1 MYKGIFW
8 CYLTCFDDDMFGVAV
23 LPVKVKCDLSGSA
36 LEDVEFSSKSGDNF
50 NHEIEWEKRKDSARI
65 FRRHPYNYY
74 PRGRVE
80 IKNGKIK
87 IFANPVI
94 MEEPDAM
101 ESIIKAFELEEVK
114 NMIFWIADG
123 SKHYCFAVDAMSGAF
138 LDDEDDE

>member
-1 MYKGIFW
+1 MDVHICAHPFLYYYIIR
-8 CYLTCFDDDMFGVAV
+8 
-23 LPVKVKCDLSGSA
+23 
-36 LEDVEFSSKSGDNF
+36 LEEAEFSSKSGDNF

-65 FRRHPYNYY
+65 CRRHPYNYY

-101 ESIIKAFELEEVK
+101 EDIIKAFELEEVK
-114 NMIFWIADG
+114 DNVSWIADG
-123 SKHYCFAVDAMSGAF
+123 SKHYCFAVDGMSGAF
-138 LDDEDDE
+138 LDDDE

>member
-8 CYLTCFDDDMFGVAV
+8 CYLTCFDDDMFGVTV
-23 LPVKVKCDLSGSA
+23 LPVKVKCDLSGNV
-36 LEDVEFSSKSGDNF
+36 LEKAEFSSKSGDNF
-50 NHEIEWEKRKDSARI
+50 NHKIEWKKRKASTRI
-65 FRRHPYNYY
+65 CRRHPYNHF

-94 MEEPDAM
+94 IEEADAK
-101 ESIIKAFELEEVK
+101 ESVVKAFELEEVK
-114 NMIFWIADG
+114 DKISWIADG

-138 LDDEDDE
+138 LDEEFDE

>member
-1 MYKGIFW
+1 M
-8 CYLTCFDDDMFGVAV
+8 
-23 LPVKVKCDLSGSA
+23 
-36 LEDVEFSSKSGDNF
+36 
-50 NHEIEWEKRKDSARI
+50 EKRKASARI
-65 FRRHPYNYY
+65 CRRHPYNHY

-94 MEEPDAM
+94 IEEADAK
-101 ESIIKAFELEEVK
+101 ESIVKAFELEEVRE
-114 NMIFWIADG
+114 NISWIADG